1 MLTLERAQDI
11 FDRLRKFTDV
21 DELEVNIAGV
31 DSSLTRFANNTI
43 HQNVAEQGTAV
54 SVRLAFDGKT
64 ASASTNKLD
73 DESLRRALQ
82 AAKALCAVQEPDPDL
97 LPMLS
102 LSEVHELARGK
113 VAPARHFKS
122 TAATGPQE
130 RATGVEKMVAVAKR
144 NG

>member
-1 MLTLERAQDI
+1 MLTPDHAQDI

-31 DSSLTRFANNTI
+31 RSSLTRFANNTI
-43 HQNVAEQGTAV
+43 HQNVAEQGTTV
-54 SVRLAFDGKT
+54 NVRLAFDGKT

-73 DESLRRALQ
+73 DESLRRALH
-82 AAKALCAVQEPDPDL
+82 AAKALCEVQEPDADL

-102 LSEVHELARGK
+102 QSEASELAKGK
-113 VAPARHFKS
+113 VAPARHFEA

-130 RATGVEKMVAVAKR
+130 RASGIEKT
-144 NG
+144 